1 MTAGISLIPGKPA
14 LIERRYSKS
23 RTLDSLQLVLNRIHR
38 SDILRQYRIKVYK
51 IVSMT
56 LLLLLLVTGAL
67 QSTKAELAGIVRDPS
82 GLPVPEAEVR
92 IANAG
97 TDAELKTGTGAD
109 GSYRFFA
116 LPPGDYEITVTK
128 QGFSALK
135 RTGISL
141 RVGDHLDLDLT
152 LAVGNIDEFVEVTA
166 AAPRIH
172 L

>member
-1 MTAGISLIPGKPA
+1 MTI
-14 LIERRYSKS
+14 
-23 RTLDSLQLVLNRIHR
+23 
-38 SDILRQYRIKVYK
+38 
-51 IVSMT
+51 
-56 LLLLLLVTGAL
+56 LLLLLVTGAL

-97 TDAELKTGTGAD
+97 TDAELKIGTGAD

-116 LPPGDYEITVTK
+116 LPPGDYEIRVTK

-166 AAPRIH
+166 AAP
-172 L
+172 LL

>member
-1 MTAGISLIPGKPA
+1 M
-14 LIERRYSKS
+14 ERRYSKS
-23 RTLDSLQLVLNRIHR
+23 RTLDSFQLVSNRIHH

-97 TDAELKTGTGAD
+97 TDAESKTGPLSASISAAVAAYERGAT
-109 GSYRFFA
+109 
-116 LPPGDYEITVTK
+116 I
-128 QGFSALK
+128 
-135 RTGISL
+135 L
-141 RVGDHLDLDLT
+141 RVQDVREHVEA
-152 LAVGNIDEFVEVTA
+152 LAVARAVAG
-166 AAPRIH
+166 
-172 L
+172 